1 VTWLAWRQFRSQ
13 AMLAGIATVAVLV
26 ALAASRSHIA
36 EVYSSDGA
44 GELTG
49 VYVWLRLLGTVL
61 IGVPA
66 AIGAFWGAPLIATEI
81 ERHTDR
87 LVWTQSV
94 TRRRWLATK
103 LALIAVVCVV
113 TVGVFTTAFTRWAA
127 PIDAVGNR
135 VGTADFGQRGI
146 VPVSYALFALALGTL
161 LGLVI
166 RRTLPAVAAT
176 IAVFIVVRM
185 AVQQLIRPNLIAPI
199 EMSTPT
205 FDQRSLTGW
214 ILSTR
219 TVDSAGR
226 TINDFENQIAATCN
240 ITRQTP
246 DYENAIATCAHRLG
260 IHDISRL
267 HPANHFWTLQ
277 YYEFGIFITIAAALT
292 IASFYILRR
301 SPS

>member
-1 VTWLAWRQFRSQ
+1 MTWLAWRQFRSQ
-13 AMLAGIATVAVLV
+13 AFLAATTTVVVLV
-26 ALAASRSHIA
+26 ALAASRNHIA
-36 EVYSSDGA
+36 EVYSSDGT

-81 ERHTDR
+81 ERHTDK

-103 LALIAVVCVV
+103 LAVIAVVCVV
-113 TVGVFTTAFTRWAA
+113 TVGVFTAAFTRWAT
-127 PIDAVGNR
+127 PIDDVGNR
-135 VGTADFGQRGI
+135 IGTANFGQRGI
-146 VPVSYALFALALGTL
+146 VPISYALFALALGTL

-166 RRTLPAVAAT
+166 RRTLPAIAAT
-176 IAVFIVVRM
+176 VVVFIAVRIAF
-185 AVQQLIRPNLIAPI
+185 QQLIRPRLVAPV
-199 EMSTPT
+199 EMSTPS
-205 FDQRSLTGW
+205 FDQGSLDGW

-219 TVDSAGR
+219 TVDGAGR
-226 TINDFENQIAATCN
+226 TIQGFENQIAATCG

-246 DYENAIATCAHRLG
+246 DYESAIATCAHRLG
-260 IHDISRL
+260 IHDITRL
-267 HPANHFWTLQ
+267 HPANQFWTLQ
-277 YYEFGIFITIAAALT
+277 YYEFGIFIAIAAALT
-292 IASFYILRR
+292 LASFYVLRR

>member
-1 VTWLAWRQFRSQ
+1 MTWLAWRQFRSQ
-13 AMLAGIATVAVLV
+13 AFLAATATVVVLV
-26 ALAASRSHIA
+26 ALVASRNHIA
-36 EVYSSDGA
+36 EVYSSTGT

-66 AIGAFWGAPLIATEI
+66 VIGAFWGAPLIATEI
-81 ERHTDR
+81 ERHTDK

-103 LALIAVVCVV
+103 LAVIALVCVV
-113 TVGVFTTAFTRWAA
+113 TVGVFTAAFTRWAT
-127 PIDAVGNR
+127 PIDEVGNR
-135 VGTADFGQRGI
+135 IGTANFGQRGI

-166 RRTLPAVAAT
+166 RRTLPAIAAT
-176 IAVFIVVRM
+176 VVVFIAVRIAF
-185 AVQQLIRPNLIAPI
+185 QQLVRPHLVAPI

-205 FDQRSLTGW
+205 FDQGSLDGW

-226 TINDFENQIAATCN
+226 TIQGFENQIAATCG

-246 DYENAIATCAHRLG
+246 DYERAIATCAHNLG
-260 IHDISRL
+260 IHDITRL

-277 YYEFGIFITIAAALT
+277 YYEFGIFIAIAAALT
-292 IASFYILRR
+292 LASFYVLRR

>member
-1 VTWLAWRQFRSQ
+1 MTWLAWRQFRSQ
-13 AMLAGIATVAVLV
+13 ALLAGIATVAVLV
-26 ALAASRSHIA
+26 ALAASRNHIT
-36 EVYSSDGA
+36 EVYSSDGTS
-44 GELTG
+44 ELTG

-66 AIGAFWGAPLIATEI
+66 AIGAFWGAPLISAEI

-103 LALIAVVCVV
+103 LAVIAVVCVV
-113 TVGVFTTAFTRWAA
+113 TVGLFSAAFTRWAS
-127 PIDAVGNR
+127 PIDGVGNR
-135 VGTADFGQRGI
+135 VGTANFGQRGI
-146 VPVSYALFALALGTL
+146 VPISYALFALALGTL

-166 RRTLPAVAAT
+166 RRTLPAIAAT
-176 IAVFIVVRM
+176 VAVFIAVRM
-185 AVQQLIRPNLIAPI
+185 AFQQLVRPHLLAPVEI
-199 EMSTPT
+199 STPT
-205 FDQRSLTGW
+205 FDQGSLGGW

-226 TINDFENQIAATCN
+226 TIEGFENQIAPTCN

-246 DYENAIATCAHRLG
+246 DYESAIAACAHRLG
-260 IHDISRL
+260 IHDITSL
-267 HPANHFWTLQ
+267 HPASHFWSLQ
-277 YYEFGIFITIAAALT
+277 YYEFGIFVAIAAALT
-292 IASFYILRR
+292 IATFYILRR